1 MCSHQWRSYEE
12 VAVYL
17 LNKFAEHFALG
28 LFEEKQI
35 LPGSSGT
42 SWEIDAKGV
51 NGDDGSIVV
60 VECKRYN
67 RRVNQETIAGLAY
80 RIKDL
85 GATGGILVTP
95 IGLQAGASIVATHE
109 GIITV
114 ILDQNSTTTDY
125 IMQFLNQFCLG
136 LEDRLHLTDTL
147 TITVTDRDGNI
158 VEKNDVGG

>member
-12 VAVYL
+12 VAAYL

-28 LFEEKQI
+28 RFEEKQI
-35 LPGSSGT
+35 LPGLSGT

-51 NGDDGSIVV
+51 NDADGSIVV

-67 RRVNQETIAGLAY
+67 RNVTQETIAGLAY

-85 GATGGILVTP
+85 RATGGIVVTT
-95 IGLQAGASIVATHE
+95 IGLQAGASLVATHE
-109 GIITV
+109 DIITV

-125 IMQFLNQFCLG
+125 MMRFLNKVCLG
-136 LEDRLHLTDTL
+136 LEDRLHLTDAL

-158 VEKNDVGG
+158 IENDVGR